1 MLNTTYRTKAQVIV
15 VATKEFDVLV
25 VGEGLAG
32 AVAAAAAASEGCR
45 VGLVAKGPGM
55 FVLADGCIDF
65 EKLDPRLEPEEGFG
79 QEIRFFLTT
88 AAAAGCEYR
97 GRLGERIAVPTLLG
111 TFRNAT
117 FAPLYFSEFDPRRLA
132 NVTVVGLPTFFDFDA
147 RFIAERLMS
156 KARVEGRQT
165 NYSARELQISWPGEL
180 PHLEIEFA
188 AQFDRNPRLR
198 EAVVTALASV
208 AANAELLI
216 IPGVLGVNTTTEELR
231 DIWGNV
237 GCRICEVATLP
248 PSVLGMRL
256 LKRLE
261 DFLTR
266 TGVELLTGFALS
278 ELCME
283 GEHCRGILLD
293 TPGRP
298 RRLEAEAVVVATGA
312 FSHLLEARGL
322 MESNVFVCGGAL
334 QLSDPRTENAVA
346 LVTAYRAGT
355 RAAKL
360 GVHHAGR

>member
-1 MLNTTYRTKAQVIV
+1 MIV
-15 VATKEFDVLV
+15 VATREFDVLV
-25 VGEGLAG
+25 IGEGLAG
-32 AVAAAAAASEGCR
+32 AMAAAAAAGEGCR

-55 FVLADGCIDF
+55 FALADGCIDF
-65 EKLDPRLEPEEGFG
+65 EKLDPHLEPEEGFER
-79 QEIRFFLTT
+79 EIEFFLTT
-88 AAAAGCEYR
+88 TAAAGCEYR

-111 TFRNAT
+111 TFRHAT
-117 FAPLYFSEFDPRRLA
+117 FAPLCFGEFDPRRLT
-132 NVTVVGLPTFFDFDA
+132 NVTVVGFPTFFDFDA

-165 NYSARELQISWPGEL
+165 NYSARQLHISWQGEL

-188 AQFDRNPRLR
+188 AQFDRNPQFR
-198 EAVVTALASV
+198 EAVVKALASV
-208 AANAELLI
+208 AASADLLI

-231 DIWGNV
+231 DIWGYV
-237 GCRICEVATLP
+237 GCRICEVASLP

-256 LKRLE
+256 LRRLE
-261 DFLTR
+261 DLLTR

-283 GEHCRGILLD
+283 GEHCRGVLLD

-312 FSHLLEARGL
+312 FSHLLDARGL
-322 MESNVFVCGGAL
+322 METNVFVCGGAL
-334 QLSDPRTENAVA
+334 QLSEPRTENAIA
-346 LVTAYRAGT
+346 IVTAFRAGT

-360 GVHHAGR
+360 GVQHARR

>member
-1 MLNTTYRTKAQVIV
+1 VIA
-15 VATKEFDVLV
+15 VATREFDVLV
-25 VGEGLAG
+25 IGEGLAG
-32 AVAAAAAASEGCR
+32 AMAAAAAASEGCR
-45 VGLVAKGPGM
+45 VGLVAKGPGT

-65 EKLDPRLEPEEGFG
+65 EKLDPRLEPEKGFG
-79 QEIRFFLTT
+79 REIEFFLTT

-111 TFRNAT
+111 TFRHAT
-117 FAPLYFSEFDPRRLA
+117 FAPLCFGEFDLRRLT
-132 NVTVVGLPTFFDFDA
+132 NVIVGGIPSLFDFDA

-165 NYSARELQISWPGEL
+165 NYSARQLQISYQGEP

-188 AQFDRNPRLR
+188 AQFDRNPRFR

-208 AANAELLI
+208 AANADLLI
-216 IPGVLGVNTTTEELR
+216 IPGFLGVNTTTEELR
-231 DIWGNV
+231 DIWGHV
-237 GCRICEVATLP
+237 GCRICEVASLP

-256 LKRLE
+256 LGRLE

-266 TGVELLTGFALS
+266 TGVELLTGFALR
-278 ELCME
+278 ELCWE
-283 GEHCRGILLD
+283 GEHCRGVLLD

-312 FSHLLEARGL
+312 FSHLLDARAG

-346 LVTAYRAGT
+346 IVTAFRAGT
-355 RAAKL
+355 HAAKL
-360 GVHHAGR
+360 GVQYAGR

>member
-1 MLNTTYRTKAQVIV
+1 MLNTTCRTKAQVIV

-25 VGEGLAG
+25 LGEGLAG

-45 VGLVAKGPGM
+45 VGLVAKGPGT
-55 FVLADGCIDF
+55 FVFADGCIDF
-65 EKLDPRLEPEEGFG
+65 EKLDPRLKPEEGFAR
-79 QEIRFFLTT
+79 EIEFFVVT
-88 AAAAGCEYR
+88 AATAGCEYR
-97 GRLGERIAVPTLLG
+97 GRVGERIAVPTLLG
-111 TFRNAT
+111 TVRHAT
-117 FAPLYFSEFDPRRLA
+117 FVPLYFGEFDPRRLT
-132 NVTVVGLPTFFDFDA
+132 NVNVVGFPSFFDFDA
-147 RFIAERLMS
+147 RFIAERLTS
-156 KARVEGRQT
+156 KARGEGRQT
-165 NYSARELQISWPGEL
+165 NYSARQLQISWQGEA

-188 AQFDRNPRLR
+188 AQFDRNPRFR
-198 EAVVTALASV
+198 DAVVTALASV
-208 AANAELLI
+208 ATNADLLI
-216 IPGVLGVNTTTEELR
+216 IPGILGVNTTTEELR
-231 DIWGNV
+231 DIWGHV
-237 GCRICEVATLP
+237 GCRICEVASLP

-283 GEHCRGILLD
+283 GEHCRGVLLD

-298 RRLEAEAVVVATGA
+298 RRLGADAIVLATGA
-312 FSHLLEARGL
+312 FSHLLDTRGL

-346 LVTAYRAGT
+346 IVTAFRAGK

-360 GVHHAGR
+360 GVQHAGR